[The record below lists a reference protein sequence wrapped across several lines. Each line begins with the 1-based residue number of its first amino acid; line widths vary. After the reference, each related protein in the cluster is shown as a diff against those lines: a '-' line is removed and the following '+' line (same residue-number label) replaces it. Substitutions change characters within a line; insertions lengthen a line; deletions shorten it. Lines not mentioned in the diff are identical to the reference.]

1 MEKREGL
8 GGGILE
14 GERGR
19 EGGGRG
25 KKPEQAPR
33 WQWPAGPG
41 RCRWRL
47 AAGPTENTKGEQV
60 LVRAHLG
67 DRAAWAFDRA
77 FCSVP
82 NLDGDTDGGLLR
94 MQTPLAVRQGG
105 SRGQDARAPPGAP
118 LAPAGWGT
126 PGTPERGLEDSPV
139 VGWTVNVLLLCRSY
153 SMPPWGH
160 AGATGKTRMH
170 ESCACG
176 CVPIKLYSYTQQW
189 AGFGPRAAV
198 CRPLV

>member
-1 MEKREGL
+1 MA
-8 GGGILE
+8 
-14 GERGR
+14 GR
-19 EGGGRG
+19 
-25 KKPEQAPR
+25 
-33 WQWPAGPG
+33 AGPMPV
-41 RCRWRL
+41 
-47 AAGPTENTKGEQV
+47 AARGGAHREGPTENTKGEQV

-94 MQTPLAVRQGG
+94 TQTPLAVRQGG

-189 AGFGPRAAV
+189 AGFGPQAAV